1 MWLGPQLGP
10 ALTTVTVTWTTGV
23 TVFLPCQLIPVPNS
37 FRVPC
42 GLTLSRQRQIHGPK
56 DSCTKH
62 LSTGMWFSQAALGPD
77 LGAPRIHSA
86 EKDAKSR
93 DVLWG
98 RDTSPGHRSLS
109 FLEMDEHHRPWSTCL
124 SEAAVSTPAHP
135 KVYLNRTPG
144 LICSL

>member
-10 ALTTVTVTWTTGV
+10 ALTTVTVIRTMGV
-23 TVFLPCQLIPVPNS
+23 RVFLPRQLIPVPNF

-62 LSTGMWFSQAALGPD
+62 LPTGMWCSQAALGSA
-77 LGAPRIHSA
+77 LEAPRIHSA
-86 EKDAKSR
+86 EDAKSR
-93 DVLWG
+93 DVLWD
-98 RDTSPGHRSLS
+98 RDTSPGHSSLS